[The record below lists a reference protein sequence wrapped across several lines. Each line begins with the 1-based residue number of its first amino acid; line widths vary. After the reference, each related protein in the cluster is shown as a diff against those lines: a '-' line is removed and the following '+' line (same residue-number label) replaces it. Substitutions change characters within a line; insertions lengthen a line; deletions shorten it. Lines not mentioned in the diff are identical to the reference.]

1 MLISLILHFPELLH
15 TSLSSIH
22 SDSKNYFQLNFD
34 ETFPFYNLII
44 LIFPD
49 MECMYWTGM
58 AKSGRLFILL
68 ILGEHSECII
78 IHFY

>member
-1 MLISLILHFPELLH
+1 MLISLILHFTQSLH
-15 TSLSSIH
+15 TSLSH
-22 SDSKNYFQLNFD
+22 
-34 ETFPFYNLII
+34 PFIVTGEIIFTLILMKYLPFFII